1 MNGGCNMQID
11 YVALGQK
18 IRSERQKHNLSQD
31 KLAELCNI
39 STAFLGHIERG
50 SRKMS
55 LETLV
60 TLANALNISIDYLLL
75 DDLTESNAILSAI
88 TSQIANAPADKE
100 KQFMNI
106 VKILS
111 QNIDKL

>member
-1 MNGGCNMQID
+1 MQID

-18 IRSERQKHNLSQD
+18 IRTERQKHNFSQE
-31 KLAELCNI
+31 KLAEMCNI

-50 SRKMS
+50 TRKMS

-60 TLANALNISIDYLLL
+60 VLSNALNISIDYLLL
-75 DDLTESNAILSAI
+75 NDLSESNAMLSAI
-88 TSQIANAPADKE
+88 ISQIQNAPADKE
-100 KQFMNI
+100 KQFLNI
-106 VKILS
+106 IKILS